1 MKQACENN
9 QHKST
14 KCTLKKANINHYQIL
29 KIPNAAR
36 KEMIN
41 TKKKKLPKFMKSFA
55 TKNLN
60 KPRWLL
66 FTKQNNYGF

>member
-41 TKKKKLPKFMKSFA
+41 TKKKKTPQIHEIFRNKKPKQ
-55 TKNLN
+55 TKVAIVH
-60 KPRWLL
+60 K
-66 FTKQNNYGF
+66 TE